1 MPAHHRFSDRGS
13 ELRTLRM
20 RLLRLRDELGLIRR
34 DHWLRKYNPS
44 QPRVPAGGPG
54 GGQWTSGAGGGGGS
68 GGGNPDFPD
77 GTSLDADTGW
87 SSLGEGWNEDG
98 SVFEQAVTDGQGT
111 TIQSEYAASRAAGFD
126 ERQTVID
133 RDGNT
138 VSFETTDKVQLIRD
152 GGPDGEIVSQS
163 VWGENGPDVVE
174 ARWRRGGGSGGSRS
188 QAAGKLFDWFNSLGE
203 SSGALPVLGFRAHDY
218 APGKANFS
226 ARHGSARLI
235 VPKSNKPALTSQK
248 SRKCWMM
255 RHARPDR
262 RAISQRCRNTAQTFI
277 SDLENRVDVWNN
289 PAVVAERSYFK
300 ELRELGEQPYG
311 TAGTKR
317 FDVFERGINGTRC
330 LYDIKTGR
338 ELSRSEADITA
349 DAAMRIRGS
358 VNRLLVIELRPR
370 L

>member
-77 GTSLDADTGW
+77 GTSLDADAGW

-218 APGKANFS
+218 APGKADSFSTSWVGKVDRAEVEQACPYLPKIQEMLDDAAREAGPPSNFS
-226 ARHGSARLI
+226 TMQKYGTGVHLRL
-235 VPKSNKPALTSQK
+235 K
-248 SRKCWMM
+248 
-255 RHARPDR
+255 
-262 RAISQRCRNTAQTFI
+262 
-277 SDLENRVDVWNN
+277 NRVDVWNN